1 MTYREKLQI
10 DYPDAINK
18 HYTGGCRGCPYDYN
32 YCAFNCPANFGSID
46 EETCAACWNRE
57 MPEEK
62 KAEEPV
68 ELNINLEEE
77 KKMRNLS
84 DIIRD
89 AVLNAINDSDIEYA
103 VKECFESHDY
113 SDMIER
119 AVENYLYENIEDI
132 ADDIVEEAV
141 RDYMRE
147 NL

>member
-1 MTYREKLQI
+1 MTFREKLQI
-10 DYPDAINK
+10 DHPDAISTL
-18 HYTGGCRGCPYDYN
+18 YMGGCRGCPYDYN
-32 YCAFNCPANFGSID
+32 YCAPDCIANGSGGATERI
-46 EETCAACWNRE
+46 CAACWDRE
-57 MPEEK
+57 IPEEK
-62 KAEEPV
+62 QAEEPV
-68 ELNINLEEE
+68 EIKIEEE
-77 KKMRNLS
+77 KKMRNLG
-84 DIIRD
+84 DIIRN
-89 AVLNAINDSDIEYA
+89 AVLNSINDSDIEYA